1 MKFACIIALLFV
13 FIQHSRAQNDTLK
26 QDEIIYTT
34 DEFFCDE
41 GLQPEFPGGN
51 TALRN
56 YLMEHLK
63 IPDCPIEGCSGKIVV
78 RFIVMKTGKIAHA
91 EIIRGIEDCPE
102 FDVAIK
108 TLLYEMPLWI
118 PGKWKGEP
126 VNTYFNLPVYVH
138 FAK

>member
-1 MKFACIIALLFV
+1 MRSAFVFLFV
-13 FIQHSRAQNDTLK
+13 TVFASTAFAQKDTLV
-26 QDEIIYTT
+26 QEELVYITN
-34 DEFFCDE
+34 EFFCDE

-51 TALRN
+51 TALRK

-63 IPDCPIEGCSGKIVV
+63 IPDCPIDGCSGKMYV
-78 RFIVMKTGKIAHA
+78 RFIVMKNGKIAHA